1 MPGRVDRLDLGN
13 TGTTR
18 EGTNGTVAS
27 SSVKRAM
34 KNGDKVI
41 ELKKEEVDKAAEEWK
56 QSLILFVVGDSPTI
70 AVVERVLIEMD
81 VAREFPRK
89 VKVENH
95 NVMVEHKW
103 HVREGIKHVA
113 QYKKVKKWQPEVD
126 GSKVGELE
134 MQGSK
139 ELMEVLIEE
148 IWKLIPTK
156 TIIKS
161 PNNQW
166 KPQVLVRNGF
176 NILSTFEKGSTS
188 NEVGKK

>member
-1 MPGRVDRLDLGN
+1 
-13 TGTTR
+13 
-18 EGTNGTVAS
+18 
-27 SSVKRAM
+27 
-34 KNGDKVI
+34 
-41 ELKKEEVDKAAEEWK
+41 
-56 QSLILFVVGDSPTI
+56 
-70 AVVERVLIEMD
+70 MD

-89 VKVENH
+89 LKVENL
-95 NVMVEHKW
+95 NGMVFEKIVQYEWVSEYYDKCMLVEHKW
-103 HVREGIKHVA
+103 HAREGTKHVA
-113 QYKKVKKWQPEVD
+113 QYKKVKKCQPEVD

-148 IWKLIPTK
+148 IWKQIPTK

-161 PNNQW
+161 PNKQW